1 MARFVVALA
10 ILSVLVAVA
19 SADVAAKEVP
29 AKVATTTDVTTTT
42 STKKKMCGRGHKG
55 TLYGKLYQVGELAAQ
70 ARSER
75 QKKIN
80 VITKATSSGR
90 ATDMMVMLGSQG
102 SVAVDYI
109 SSLIGIDLEKD
120 LGITLFSNNNE
131 KSSKRLA
138 MLQAADRAA
147 LFPSARVIV
156 HSTCG
161 CPVPVATTITAFDGT
176 FELTNIPMGDYAVSV
191 EGLDQFVFPSYRLE
205 VSQEGGSDEDEAV
218 PSYVYTTLSVND
230 GVPQRLQGGRTSKDP
245 VVLRH
250 LGRAEY
256 FVPREEINP
265 MSFLANPMVLMML
278 FSFVMMGMM
287 KMVPKEEMKAQAKEM
302 SQALEDGKKILG
314 SVNKK

>member
-10 ILSVLVAVA
+10 IISVMVAVA
-19 SADVAAKEVP
+19 ASAEAPAKVVVADAATPPADVAP
-29 AKVATTTDVTTTT
+29 
-42 STKKKMCGRGHKG
+42 KKKMCGRGHKG
-55 TLYGKLYQVGELAAQ
+55 TIYGKLYQVGELAAQ

-80 VITKATSSGR
+80 IITKSTSAGR
-90 ATDMMVMLGSQG
+90 ATDVLMMLGAQAT
-102 SVAVDYI
+102 VAVDYV

-120 LGITLFSNNNE
+120 LGITLFSDNSQ
-131 KSSKRLA
+131 KSSKRLS

-147 LFPSARVIV
+147 LFPSARVVV

-205 VSQEGGSDEDEAV
+205 VSQEGGSEEDESV
-218 PSYVYTTLSVND
+218 PSYVYTTLSIND
-230 GVPQRLQGGRTSKDP
+230 GVPQRLQGGRTAKDP